1 MAKSPKVAVL
11 MGSYNPRWDRLRR
24 AVLSLQ
30 KQTLQDWE
38 LVLWDDGSHPQGA
51 LALEQ
56 AAALDSRVRLY
67 RGREN
72 RGLAYALN
80 RCLERSH
87 SPYLARLDDDDACHP
102 RRLEAQVSFLES
114 HPQYGWVGSTARLV
128 DRNGIWGTFPAP
140 EVPGPRDFLA
150 HSPYI
155 HPTVMFRRQVLEE
168 AGGYHQ
174 SARYVGCEDYELF
187 FRLHR
192 KGLAGYNL
200 QTPLLAYWEDR
211 DSSRRRDVPRR
222 LREASLRLDG
232 LSRLGIPQPLPFL
245 GSLRPLAASLVPG
258 DLLHWVK
265 RHG

>member
-1 MAKSPKVAVL
+1 MTKSPKVAVL

-56 AAALDSRVRLY
+56 AAALDSRVHLY

-128 DRNGIWGTFPAP
+128 DRNGIWDTFPAP

-192 KGLAGYNL
+192 KGLAGCL
-200 QTPLLAYWEDR
+200 PTGR
-211 DSSRRRDVPRR
+211 T
-222 LREASLRLDG
+222 
-232 LSRLGIPQPLPFL
+232 GIPTAAGTFPAACGRLPCGWTGFPGWESPSLCLFWEACGPWQPPWCR
-245 GSLRPLAASLVPG
+245 GTCSTG
-258 DLLHWVK
+258 
-265 RHG
+265 